1 MRVEYVGLATSAYLM
16 AAATAFA
23 ATTTD
28 DHEEWPV
35 DQTEEH
41 VVVLDP
47 PDEDDPNVVVDV
59 PPSDCAADG
68 PGCPQFVPSP
78 GDGISQV
85 PLPPAILLLAAG
97 VAALAGLGRR
107 GRSAGSSRRG

>member
-1 MRVEYVGLATSAYLM
+1 M

-23 ATTTD
+23 ATTT
-28 DHEEWPV
+28 HEHDEWPV
-35 DQTEEH
+35 DRTEEDGI
-41 VVVLDP
+41 VFLPPEDGDP
-47 PDEDDPNVVVDV
+47 TVVVDV
-59 PPSDCAADG
+59 PPPSDCAADG

-107 GRSAGSSRRG
+107 RRSAGLNRQG